1 MNSLKTPEPQ
11 SHSSRRRARVTALK
25 ALYEIDISKH
35 DPQAVLGNHLA
46 NSGLSSSSKQ
56 YAARLVEGF
65 LENSKEIDSTIS
77 LHAPAWP
84 FPQIPM
90 VDRNVLR
97 IGTLEIEKL
106 KDIPPKV
113 AINESVEMSKV
124 FGSDKSP
131 KFVNGVLGSVLKEK
145 LRKKQ

>member
-1 MNSLKTPEPQ
+1 M
-11 SHSSRRRARVTALK
+11 
-25 ALYEIDISKH
+25 
-35 DPQAVLGNHLA
+35 LGNHLA

-124 FGSDKSP
+124 FGSEKSP
-131 KFVNGVLGSVLKEK
+131 KFVNGVLGSVIKEK